1 MRNRLLYT
9 TLRDFTEQAGYQL
22 AADAAEGAEVP
33 FELVESRGRR
43 ASLYAYRPL
52 TEEFIGSRVG
62 MLARLPAYAPAA
74 RSLEVLDGVPSYLA
88 VRGEE
93 HPPTSARDRA
103 TAALR
108 CFLSVVFDETTDFE
122 LSSGR
127 FERAYA
133 ELEAALYEG
142 RQVVTVLVP
151 LEGLAL
157 VSDEVPIGEGLTLAR
172 TDAIVDAPDDL
183 TGTGDDAVAV
193 LTIEREQRDMPP
205 QAAAH
210 KRIRLLLTALRLFD
224 QGAFGV
230 AGGVWVRRDAGRWR
244 LHALSLAPAPPSDET
259 LVLEP
264 DVEDELRAFVNLIP
278 RRLPGRGTVAWA
290 LRRFELG
297 CERRRR
303 LEALSDYLLAARALL
318 EPEGASSGR
327 LAGRLAAICAMPDH
341 RAAMAER
348 VAHAI
353 SLERAVIAGLD
364 PAVPEPG
371 TLVEELAGHL
381 RALLRDV
388 VCGHLE
394 EDLVGVAEG
403 LLHPEPEEP
412 AEPVEPE
419 EPEEPTESAEPEEPT
434 ESAEPEEP
442 TESAEPVEPES
453 DLEPDPE
460 HESDLEPDPDPE
472 PDPDLQPDTGQ
483 LAAFR

>member
-52 TEEFIGSRVG
+52 TEEFIGSRLG
-62 MLARLPAYAPAA
+62 ALHRLPAYAPAA
-74 RSLEVLDGVPSYLA
+74 RALEVLDGIPSYLA

-93 HPPTSARDRA
+93 RAAAARSPRDRA
-103 TAALR
+103 NNALR
-108 CFLSVVFDETTDFE
+108 CFLAVVFDETTDFE
-122 LSSGR
+122 LSLAR

-142 RQVVTVLVP
+142 RQVITVLVP

-172 TDAIVDAPDDL
+172 SDAILDAPDDL
-183 TGTGDDAVAV
+183 AGGGDGAVAV
-193 LTIEREQRDMPP
+193 LTIEHEHRDMPP
-205 QAAAH
+205 QAAA
-210 KRIRLLLTALRLFD
+210 RRRVRLLLTALRLFD
-224 QGAFGV
+224 EGAFGV
-230 AGGVWVRRDAGRWR
+230 AGGAWVRRDAGRWR
-244 LHALSLAPAPPSDET
+244 LHALALAPAPPSDET

-264 DVEDELRAFVNLIP
+264 DVEDELRAFVNLVP
-278 RRLPGRGTVAWA
+278 RRLPRRGTIAWA

-303 LEALSDYLLAARALL
+303 LEALSDYLLAARAVL

-327 LAGRLAAICAMPDH
+327 LAGRLAAICAMPDQ
-341 RAAMAER
+341 RAELAER

-371 TLVEELAGHL
+371 ALVDELAGHL

-388 VCGHLE
+388 LCGHLE
-394 EDLVGVAEG
+394 EDLVAIADG
-403 LLHPEPEEP
+403 LLDPGPALPLEPEPE
-412 AEPVEPE
+412 VEPE
-419 EPEEPTESAEPEEPT
+419 PS
-434 ESAEPEEP
+434 
-442 TESAEPVEPES
+442 VER
-453 DLEPDPE
+453 
-460 HESDLEPDPDPE
+460 
-472 PDPDLQPDTGQ
+472 QPDTGQ
-483 LAAFR
+483 VAAFS

>member
-33 FELVESRGRR
+33 FELVESRGSRS
-43 ASLYAYRPL
+43 SLYAYKPL
-52 TEEFIGSRVG
+52 TEEFIRTRLDV
-62 MLARLPAYAPAA
+62 LVRLPGYGPAVRA
-74 RSLEVLDGVPSYLA
+74 LEVLDGVVAYLA

-93 HPPTSARDRA
+93 QPPTSSHQRA
-103 TAALR
+103 DAALR
-108 CFLSVVFDETTDFE
+108 CFLSVVFEETTDFE
-122 LSSGR
+122 LSPGR

-133 ELEAALYEG
+133 ELETALYEG

-157 VSDEVPIGEGLTLAR
+157 VSDEVPIGDGLTLAR
-172 TDAIVDAPDDL
+172 SDAIVDPPDDL
-183 TGTGDDAVAV
+183 TSEGDDAVAV
-193 LTIEREQRDMPP
+193 LTIEREHRDIPP
-205 QAAAH
+205 PTDAH
-210 KRIRLLLTALRLFD
+210 KRVRVLLTALRLFD
-224 QGAFGV
+224 HGAFGV

-244 LHALSLAPAPPSDET
+244 MHALSLAPAPPSDET

-278 RRLPGRGTVAWA
+278 RRLPRRGTVAWA
-290 LRRFELG
+290 LPRFELG

-327 LAGRLAAICAMPDH
+327 LAGRLAVICALPDH
-341 RAAMAER
+341 RAEMAER

-371 TLVEELAGHL
+371 LLVDELAGHL

-394 EDLVGVAEG
+394 EDLVAVAEG
-403 LLHPEPEEP
+403 LLNPEPEPEPEPEP
-412 AEPVEPE
+412 ALEPE
-419 EPEEPTESAEPEEPT
+419 PELDHELEPEPE
-434 ESAEPEEP
+434 
-442 TESAEPVEPES
+442 
-453 DLEPDPE
+453 
-460 HESDLEPDPDPE
+460 PE
-472 PDPDLQPDTGQ
+472 PDDAAVSRDTGQ
-483 LAAFR
+483 LAVFS

>member
-33 FELVESRGRR
+33 FELVESRGSR

-103 TAALR
+103 AAALR

-122 LSSGR
+122 LSPAR

-133 ELEAALYEG
+133 ELETALYEG

-157 VSDEVPIGEGLTLAR
+157 VSHEVPIGEGLTLAR
-172 TDAIVDAPDDL
+172 TDAIADAPDDL
-183 TGTGDDAVAV
+183 TGTGDHAVAV

-230 AGGVWVRRDAGRWR
+230 AGGAWVRRDAGRWR

-327 LAGRLAAICAMPDH
+327 LAGRLAAICAMPDN
-341 RAAMAER
+341 RAGMAER

-353 SLERAVIAGLD
+353 SLERAVITGLD

-388 VCGHLE
+388 LCGHLE

-403 LLHPEPEEP
+403 LLHPEP
-412 AEPVEPE
+412 AEPLEPE
-419 EPEEPTESAEPEEPT
+419 PEGEPDSEPEPEGEPDS
-434 ESAEPEEP
+434 
-442 TESAEPVEPES
+442 
-453 DLEPDPE
+453 EPDP
-460 HESDLEPDPDPE
+460 EPDPDPE
-472 PDPDLQPDTGQ
+472 SDPDPDPDLQPDTGQ
-483 LAAFR
+483 LAAFS

>member
-52 TEEFIGSRVG
+52 TDEFIGSRLGV
-62 MLARLPAYAPAA
+62 LRRLPGYAPAA
-74 RSLEVLDGVPSYLA
+74 RALEVLDGIPAYLA

-93 HPPTSARDRA
+93 QPPTSARDRA
-103 TAALR
+103 DAAVR
-108 CFLSVVFDETTDFE
+108 CFLAVVFDETTEFE
-122 LSSGR
+122 LSPAR

-133 ELEAALYEG
+133 ELEVALYEG

-157 VSDEVPIGEGLTLAR
+157 VTDEVPIGDGLTLAR
-172 TDAIVDAPDDL
+172 SDAIVDPPDDL
-183 TGTGDDAVAV
+183 TGGGDHAVAV
-193 LTIEREQRDMPP
+193 LTIEREQPDMPP

-210 KRIRLLLTALRLFD
+210 KRVRLLLTALRLFD

-230 AGGVWVRRDAGRWR
+230 TGGAWIRRDAGRWR
-244 LHALSLAPAPPSDET
+244 LHALALAPAPPSDET

-264 DVEDELRAFVNLIP
+264 EVEDELRAFVNLVP
-278 RRLPGRGTVAWA
+278 RRLPPRGTVAWA

-327 LAGRLAAICAMPDH
+327 LAGRLAAICAMPDR
-341 RAAMAER
+341 RAEMAER

-353 SLERAVIAGLD
+353 SLERAVIGGLD

-371 TLVEELAGHL
+371 TLVDELAGHL

-388 VCGHLE
+388 LCGHLE
-394 EDLVGVAEG
+394 DDLVAVAEG
-403 LLHPEPEEP
+403 LIHPEPAHP
-412 AEPVEPE
+412 LEPE
-419 EPEEPTESAEPEEPT
+419 LEPEP
-434 ESAEPEEP
+434 
-442 TESAEPVEPES
+442 
-453 DLEPDPE
+453 DLEPE
-460 HESDLEPDPDPE
+460 PE
-472 PDPDLQPDTGQ
+472 PDSELAPDTGQ
-483 LAAFR
+483 LAAFS